1 MTDTDAIINEIKSLQ
16 GSFPKA
22 FLDSCFCGIILTD
35 LDGNFIFMN
44 NTAKELLAIKKDI
57 YAEPMHVSEIDPV
70 RWIDIRKI
78 ITSRESQ
85 IGIPILKGIKPLIA
99 NRTPLIWNGELV
111 GVISV
116 IQDMEEFEDISH
128 KLYKFQEL
136 NQRIEG
142 IINSSYDGI
151 YVTDGDA
158 NTIKVNKSYEM
169 ITGIRA
175 SEVLGRNMRD
185 LVREGYYSESV
196 TLKVLE
202 KNGVVTLTQKLK
214 TGKEVLVTGNPIYDE
229 FGKITMVVTNVRD
242 LTDLVNLNKQL
253 QHSIEMTSAYKERLQ
268 EIQRLGS
275 DFVMTSKGMQTVFDL
290 VQRVSDTDATV
301 LIYGETGVGKERVAE
316 EIHNRS
322 KRAKEGILVK
332 LNCGALPESL
342 LESELFGYESGAFT
356 GAKKEGKMGLFE
368 VADNGTIFL
377 DEVESMPCSLQSKLL
392 RVLQGFE
399 ITRVGGT
406 MPRKINVRVVCA
418 TNRDLKELIKEH
430 KFREDLYYRLNV
442 IPIYIPP
449 LRERNDDIIPL
460 IKMYLN
466 KFNRKHGRSKSIS
479 RDALKKMNSYTW
491 PGNVRELVNLIER
504 LVVVSHTDIITIHN
518 LPTEFHTSANI
529 NEMCLGCTLKE
540 YLQEIELA
548 ILRDAVKRYGNARRA
563 APHLGMDATTIT
575 RKLKQNAENN
585 FL

>member
-1 MTDTDAIINEIKSLQ
+1 MMPDKEKIIKEIQSLQ

-22 FLDSCFCGIILTD
+22 FMDSCFCGIVLTD
-35 LDGNFIFMN
+35 LDGYFLYINDK
-44 NTAKELLAIKKDI
+44 ARELLAIEKDI
-57 YAEPMHVSEIDPV
+57 YTEPMHVSEIDLA
-70 RWIDIRKI
+70 RWIDIKKI
-78 ITSRESQ
+78 IDTHEPQ

-99 NRTPLIWNGELV
+99 NRTPLIWKDQLV
-111 GVISV
+111 GVISI

-128 KLYKFQEL
+128 KLYEFQEL
-136 NQRIEG
+136 NQRIEA
-142 IINSSYDGI
+142 IIDSSYDGI

-158 NTIKVNKSYEM
+158 NTIKVNKAYEM

-175 SEVLGRNMRD
+175 SEVLGRNMCD
-185 LVREGYYSESV
+185 LVKEGYYSESV

-214 TGKEVLVTGNPIYDE
+214 TGKEILVTGSPIFDE
-229 FGKITMVVTNVRD
+229 FGKIVMVVTNVRD
-242 LTDLVNLNKQL
+242 MTDLVNLNKQL

-268 EIQRLGS
+268 QIQSLGS
-275 DFVMTSKGMQTVFDL
+275 DFIMGSKGMQSVFDL

-316 EIHNRS
+316 EIHNQS

-332 LNCGALPESL
+332 INCGALPESL

-356 GAKKEGKMGLFE
+356 GAKREGKMGLFE

-377 DEVESMPCSLQSKLL
+377 DEVESMSLSLQSKLL
-392 RVLQGFE
+392 RVLQSFE

-406 MPRKINVRVVCA
+406 KPRKVNVRVVCA
-418 TNRDLKELIKEH
+418 TNQDLKELIKEQ
-430 KFREDLYYRLNV
+430 KFRDDLYYRLNV

-449 LRERNDDIIPL
+449 LRDRHKDILPL
-460 IKMYLN
+460 IEMYLN
-466 KFNRKHGRSKSIS
+466 KFNRKHGRNKSIS
-479 RDALKKMNSYTW
+479 RDTLERMRSYTW

-504 LVVVSHTDIITIHN
+504 LVVVTHSDIITLHN
-518 LPTEFHTSANI
+518 LPTEFHTSENF
-529 NEMCLGCTLKE
+529 NEMCLGCSLKE
-540 YLQEIELA
+540 YLQGIELA

-575 RKLKQNAENN
+575 RKLKQNGEQ
-585 FL
+585 